1 MLIIK
6 RWAGVLITLLACV
19 TRGKCVILTHLLE
32 QRPIMHLELQMQAK
46 MKDWIKERSQFIF
59 SNQIRDRVRSRQR
72 SSNTRKQNC
81 LVMTDDLMLSTTQEL
96 AARHSQREDGWGCVG
111 PWQPWLH
118 HFLSCYGFYQWKQY
132 AAIQTVD
139 PFPARFSLCVCVP
152 SIFTGIL
159 TGFSWAIW
167 PLS

>member
-46 MKDWIKERSQFIF
+46 MKDWIKERSQFSF
-59 SNQIRDRVRSRQR
+59 SNQIRDWVRSRQR
-72 SSNTRKQNC
+72 SSSTRKQNC
-81 LVMTDDLMLSTTQEL
+81 LVMTGDLMLSTTQEL

-111 PWQPWLH
+111 PTALTPPLSFLLW
-118 HFLSCYGFYQWKQY
+118 FLSME
-132 AAIQTVD
+132 TVCCD
-139 PFPARFSLCVCVP
+139 LNSGSFPSANQPVCLCAFNFHRDTNR
-152 SIFTGIL
+152 I
-159 TGFSWAIW
+159 
-167 PLS
+167 